1 MNDLFKKI
9 NKSFLRLSSADYS
22 IDKIRQDDS
31 YGWAGDWEGRA
42 LLAFVRL
49 YQVTGKKIPC
59 ADEIINHLPKWLNE
73 RGYMGEISF
82 PLADEQQLSG
92 HSWLLRGLTAYY
104 RAFNDERVLT
114 YAKNIVE
121 GLYLPLENNYAEYPL
136 AREKSSTGG
145 VSGNSVGLLGKW
157 KLSSDIG
164 CAFIALDGLSDYYAL
179 TADERVKNM
188 LNRLISRFMQ
198 IDLVGSECQTHAT
211 LSATRGIIRFY
222 RLVKDKKYFDYAAKI
237 YQTYLSCGMTLTY
250 ENFNWF
256 NRKDSWTEPCAVV
269 DSFIVAAELF
279 RITGDEKYKT
289 LAARIWFNGLNFCQR
304 DNGGAGPNTCV
315 TQSSPVLS
323 ISLYEAPF
331 CCTMR
336 YAEGLYYA
344 VENRD
349 LLDCGS
355 GFSKDEYGRL
365 FLGNVLLVTD
375 ENGAFYD
382 KPKIEYAGK
391 TYIEIPSFVKNGDYK
406 LKVTE

>member
-1 MNDLFKKI
+1 MFLKEKI
-9 NKSFLRLSSADYS
+9 ERNFLRLSSEDYS
-22 IDKIRQDDS
+22 IEKIRQDDA

-59 ADEIINHLPKWLNE
+59 ADEIINRLPNWFNE
-73 RGYMGEISF
+73 RGYIGEIAF

-92 HSWLLRGLTAYY
+92 HSWLLRGLLAYY
-104 RAFNDERVLT
+104 RAFNDERALT
-114 YAKNIVE
+114 YAKSIVE

-136 AREKSSTGG
+136 TREKSSAGG
-145 VSGNSVGLLGKW
+145 VSGNSVGSFGKW

-164 CAFIALDGLSDYYAL
+164 CAFIALDGLSDYYSL
-179 TADERVKNM
+179 TADDRVKNM
-188 LNRLISRFMQ
+188 LNCLISRFMQ

-211 LSATRGIIRFY
+211 LSATRGIIRLY
-222 RLVKDKKYFDYAAKI
+222 RLVKNKKYLDCAVKI
-237 YQTYLSCGMTLTY
+237 YQTYLSCGMTLNY

-256 NRKDSWTEPCAVV
+256 NRKNSWTEPCAVV

-289 LAARIWFNGLNFCQR
+289 LASRIWFNGLSFCQR
-304 DNGGAGPNTCV
+304 DNGGAGPDTCV

-344 VENRD
+344 ASYEDVIESGD
-349 LLDCGS
+349 
-355 GFSKDEYGRL
+355 GFSKDESGRV
-365 FLGNVLLVTD
+365 FFGNKLLVLD
-375 ENGAFYD
+375 ENNSFPQAKRY
-382 KPKIEYAGK
+382 EVYGK
-391 TYIEIPSFVKNGDYK
+391 SYIEIPTFVSNGNYA
-406 LKVTE
+406 LKVIS